1 MAELTEATIK
11 DSIKTALTTLFS
23 GQPLKAAKGIS
34 DEELN
39 AVYSLAYSY
48 YSTGKYDDAL
58 KLFKFLV
65 MFDHLNAKYWDGL
78 GSVHQVQK
86 NYDDAIAAY
95 AQSVML
101 DSSNPRP
108 VYYSALCY
116 FAKGEKLHAAASVQA
131 FEMLCTKK
139 DETTAKYREKIAAL
153 KAALGDDT
161 FKELERIEAEDRAK
175 KAAKK
180 A

>member
-1 MAELTEATIK
+1 MSKYEIPFLT
-11 DSIKTALTTLFS
+11 
-23 GQPLKAAKGIS
+23 
-34 DEELN
+34 
-39 AVYSLAYSY
+39 
-48 YSTGKYDDAL
+48 
-58 KLFKFLV
+58 
-65 MFDHLNAKYWDGL
+65 
-78 GSVHQVQK
+78 
-86 NYDDAIAAY
+86 
-95 AQSVML
+95 
-101 DSSNPRP
+101 
-108 VYYSALCY
+108 
-116 FAKGEKLHAAASVQA
+116 ASVQA